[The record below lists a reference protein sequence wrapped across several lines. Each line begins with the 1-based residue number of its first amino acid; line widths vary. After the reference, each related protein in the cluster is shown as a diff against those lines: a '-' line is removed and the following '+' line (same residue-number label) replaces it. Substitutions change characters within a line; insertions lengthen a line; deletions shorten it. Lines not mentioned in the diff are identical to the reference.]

1 MATKSYLASVFIGEK
16 EVSGA
21 FGSGEFYSSLN
32 FARRELRR
40 YQRLAETIYR
50 HEVVFCNRRGLED
63 VAAPEF
69 EFGILTET
77 KDTETGIVEA
87 NFSVTSTYTVEDF
100 VSDTRE
106 AFLAFA
112 SEDFGEQI
120 ASEAAALADGQTA
133 VMPWYKRYEIWNCLA
148 SYDIYGVVTANQLI
162 DGVRELAAALADGR
176 TADVDGV
183 SPVFQAFHR
192 AKRNNLGR
200 E

>member
-1 MATKSYLASVFIGEK
+1 MATKSYLATAFIGEK

-21 FGSGEFYSSLN
+21 FGSGEFHSSLN
-32 FARRELRR
+32 FARRVLRG

-63 VAAPEF
+63 IAAPEL

-120 ASEAAALADGQTA
+120 AFEAAALADGQTA

-148 SYDIYGVVTANQLI
+148 SYDIYGAVTANQLI
-162 DGVRELAAALADGR
+162 DGVTELAAALSDGR
-176 TADVDGV
+176 TVDVDGESLV
-183 SPVFQAFHR
+183 SQAFHR
-192 AKRNNLGR
+192 VERKSSGK

>member
-1 MATKSYLASVFIGEK
+1 MATKSYLATAFIGDR

-21 FGSGEFYSSLN
+21 FGSGEFRSSLN
-32 FARRELRR
+32 FARRELRG

-63 VAAPEF
+63 IAAPELV
-69 EFGILTET
+69 FGILTET
-77 KDTETGIVEA
+77 KDSETGIVES
-87 NFSVTSTYTVEDF
+87 NYSVTSTYAAEDF
-100 VSDTRE
+100 VSDTRD

-112 SEDFGEQI
+112 AEDFGEQI
-120 ASEAAALADGQTA
+120 ASEAVALVDSQTTS
-133 VMPWYKRYEIWNCLA
+133 MPWHKRFEIWNCLS
-148 SYDIYGVVTANQLI
+148 SYDIYGVSTANQLI

-176 TADVDGV
+176 TADVDGE

-192 AKRNNLGR
+192 FERNNPDR

>member
-1 MATKSYLASVFIGEK
+1 MATKSYLATAFIGEK

-21 FGSGEFYSSLN
+21 FGSGEFHSSLN
-32 FARRELRR
+32 FARRELRG

-63 VAAPEF
+63 IAAPEL

-120 ASEAAALADGQTA
+120 AFEAAALADGQTA

-148 SYDIYGVVTANQLI
+148 SYDIYGAVTANQLI
-162 DGVRELAAALADGR
+162 DGVTELAAALSDGR
-176 TADVDGV
+176 TVDVDGERLV
-183 SPVFQAFHR
+183 SQAFHR
-192 AKRNNLGR
+192 VERKSSGK

>member
-1 MATKSYLASVFIGEK
+1 MATKSYLATAFIGDQ

-21 FGSGEFYSSLN
+21 FGSGEFRSSLN
-32 FARRELRR
+32 FARRELRG

-63 VAAPEF
+63 VAASEL

-87 NFSVTSTYTVEDF
+87 NFFVTSTYTAEDF
-100 VSDTRE
+100 VSDTRD

-112 SEDFGEQI
+112 AEDFGEQI
-120 ASEAAALADGQTA
+120 ASEAEALLEGQTA
-133 VMPWYKRYEIWNCLA
+133 SMPWHKRFEIWCLT
-148 SYDIYGVVTANQLI
+148 SYDLYGVSTANQLI
-162 DGVRELAAALADGR
+162 DGVRELAGALADGR

-192 AKRNNLGR
+192 AERNNLGR

>member
-1 MATKSYLASVFIGEK
+1 MATKSYLATVFI
-16 EVSGA
+16 
-21 FGSGEFYSSLN
+21 GEFYSSLN

-63 VAAPEF
+63 VAAPEL

-120 ASEAAALADGQTA
+120 TFEAAALAGGQTA
-133 VMPWYKRYEIWNCLA
+133 GMPWYKRYEIWNCLA

-162 DGVRELAAALADGR
+162 DGVTELAAALSDGR
-176 TADVDGV
+176 TVDADGESLV
-183 SPVFQAFHR
+183 SQAFHR
-192 AKRNNLGR
+192 VERKSSGKV
-200 E
+200 

>member
-1 MATKSYLASVFIGEK
+1 MATKSYLAAAFIGDR

-21 FGSGEFYSSLN
+21 FGSGEFRSSLN
-32 FARRELRR
+32 FARRELRG

-63 VAAPEF
+63 IAAPEL

-87 NFSVTSTYTVEDF
+87 NFSVTSTYT
-100 VSDTRE
+100 
-106 AFLAFA
+106 A
-112 SEDFGEQI
+112 EDFGEQI
-120 ASEAAALADGQTA
+120 ASEAAALVEGQTA
-133 VMPWYKRYEIWNCLA
+133 SMPWHKRFEIWNCLT
-148 SYDIYGVVTANQLI
+148 SYDLYGVSTANQLI

-176 TADVDGV
+176 TADVDGE

-192 AKRNNLGR
+192 FERNNPDR

>member
-1 MATKSYLASVFIGEK
+1 MATKSYLATVFIGEK

-21 FGSGEFYSSLN
+21 FGSGEFFSSLN
-32 FARRELRR
+32 FARRELRG

-63 VAAPEF
+63 VAAPEL

-100 VSDTRE
+100 VSDMRE

-120 ASEAAALADGQTA
+120 AFEAAALADGQTA

-162 DGVRELAAALADGR
+162 DGVTELAAALSDGR
-176 TADVDGV
+176 TVDADGESLV
-183 SPVFQAFHR
+183 SQAFHR
-192 AKRNNLGR
+192 VERKSSGK